1 MRFEFDDFGELAALK
16 VIGVGGAGGN
26 AVNRMIAAGLQGVEF
41 IAVNTDAQVLELSQ
55 AHKKIQVGG
64 RLTKGLGSGGNP
76 DVGRKAIEEDLDLIR
91 ETIDGAD
98 MVFVTAGMGGGTGTG
113 ASPTVARMARELGA
127 LTVGI
132 VTRPFSFEGK
142 RRDNQAL
149 AGIEELK
156 REVDTL
162 IVIQNDRLLSIVGAD
177 TPLSEAFAKADGIL
191 HHATKGI
198 SDLIMIPGLINLDFA
213 DVRSIMSG
221 MGDALMGTGVA
232 EGENRAV
239 ESARMALSSPLLDD
253 ISIKGAKG
261 VLVNITGDE
270 KMTLHEVS
278 QATAIISEEA
288 GEDANVIFGAVV
300 STEDTDAMHV
310 TVIAT
315 GFDYSE
321 REIYPDAER
330 RRYES
335 EPVHRPAAQPVAR
348 PVAEPVTAA
357 PVMEPVTVEPAVF
370 TASEAAPAPEAKSE
384 VDFVAAGVTTVATE
398 LNLDIPTF
406 LRKQLD

>member
-55 AHKKIQVGG
+55 AHKKIQIGG

-132 VTRPFSFEGK
+132 ITRPFSFEGK
-142 RRDNQAL
+142 RRENSAL
-149 AGIEELK
+149 AGLEELK

-177 TPLSEAFAKADGIL
+177 TPLSEAFAQADGIL

-232 EGENRAV
+232 EGENRA
-239 ESARMALSSPLLDD
+239 EEAALMALRSPLLDD
-253 ISIKGAKG
+253 ISIRGARG

-270 KMTLHEVS
+270 KMSLHEVS
-278 QATAIISEEA
+278 KATAIISDAA

-300 STEDTDAMHV
+300 STEDTDSMHV

-315 GFDYSE
+315 GFEHTE
-321 REIYPDAER
+321 REIYPDFEVR
-330 RRYES
+330 RR
-335 EPVHRPAAQPVAR
+335 EPIARPVSQ
-348 PVAEPVTAA
+348 PVAEPMTTA
-357 PVMEPVTVEPAVF
+357 PVLEPVTVEPAMF
-370 TASEAAPAPEAKSE
+370 SSRETAPVIDEKTD
-384 VDFVAAGVTTVATE
+384 VDFVAAGVTTVAHE

>member
-55 AHKKIQVGG
+55 AHKKIQIGC
-64 RLTKGLGSGGNP
+64 RLTKGLGSGGDP

-91 ETIDGAD
+91 ETLDGAD
-98 MVFVTAGMGGGTGTG
+98 MVFVTSGMGGGTGTG

-142 RRDNQAL
+142 RRENQAL
-149 AGIEELK
+149 AGIEEFR

-177 TPLSEAFAKADGIL
+177 TPLSEAFSKADGIL

-239 ESARMALSSPLLDD
+239 EAARMALSSPLLDD
-253 ISIKGAKG
+253 ISISGARG
-261 VLVNITGDE
+261 VLVNISGDE

-288 GEDANVIFGAVV
+288 GEEANVIFGAVV
-300 STEDTDAMHV
+300 STEGTDSMHV

-315 GFDYSE
+315 GFEHSE
-321 REIYPDAER
+321 REIYPDFEVR
-330 RRYES
+330 NRS
-335 EPVHRPAAQPVAR
+335 PKPV
-348 PVAEPVTAA
+348 AA
-357 PVMEPVTVEPAVF
+357 PVIESVTGEPAVF
-370 TASEAAPAPEAKSE
+370 AASEAAPEMVEKAG
-384 VDFVAAGVTTVATE
+384 VDFVASGVTTMANE